1 MRIGKIAMISAGA
14 YILTIKKYMLPNLD
28 IFVPNLDLLDNNNV
42 KNISA
47 TDSVLNAIT
56 IKLNNFSWILS
67 FKPIYGIRIPYYV
80 KLPFD
85 VILSLPK
92 LKYDI
97 GRNIRIIPVS
107 KLGVVIGYRIII
119 NNVFFYA

>member
-1 MRIGKIAMISAGA
+1 MISAGA

-28 IFVPNLDLLDNNNV
+28 IFVPNLDLLDNNSV

-67 FKPIYGIRIPYYV
+67 FKPIHGIRIPYYV

-85 VILSLPK
+85 AILSLPK

-107 KLGVVIGYRIII
+107 KLGVVIGYRIVI